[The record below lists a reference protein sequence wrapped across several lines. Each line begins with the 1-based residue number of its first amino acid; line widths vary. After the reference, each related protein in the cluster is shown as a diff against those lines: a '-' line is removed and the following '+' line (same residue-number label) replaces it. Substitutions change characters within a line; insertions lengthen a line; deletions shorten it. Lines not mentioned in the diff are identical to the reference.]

1 MTSAFLRSRSL
12 RVLPCCVLLVG
23 AWSAYAQEGA
33 FSAQDMAAAVAPLP
47 TAASEVPVSEAPA
60 ASPVPVPARPPTLPI
75 TPTEGMLHKA
85 APDATDTAI
94 WQGDPIA
101 VALKVGVERRIDFPE
116 TLAGVDVPRALE
128 QQSRIVVTPTG
139 SLHWTANAPF
149 PPTRVLATSVSG
161 ALYQLDVQAQA
172 DGDVPKRLVLNDP
185 VVDATAL
192 AAANAPST
200 RAQREQAAARLIPD
214 FLTSGPNQAS
224 PTDKPSYVALARFA
238 LAHFTGPAR
247 LIPKLEA
254 ERVAVYPID
263 TRAWLRV
270 QSNVLTL
277 QPLAQWHAQD
287 RYVTALQVQNRG
299 AMDVAFD
306 PRALRGNWQFAAA
319 LHPTLAPQGSGHN
332 QTLWVVITSQPFN
345 RALD

>member
-1 MTSAFLRSRSL
+1 MTPAFLRSRSL

-47 TAASEVPVSEAPA
+47 SASEAPA
-60 ASPVPVPARPPTLPI
+60 LTPVAPPALTPTLPVTSTGVI
-75 TPTEGMLHKA
+75 LNNAPETTE
-85 APDATDTAI
+85 DTVV

-116 TLAGVDVPRALE
+116 AIAGVDVPRALE

-161 ALYQLDVQAQA
+161 ALYQFDVRAQA

-185 VVDATAL
+185 VVDAAAL

-214 FLTSGPNQAS
+214 FLTGGPNQAG

-254 ERVAVYPID
+254 ERVAVHPINARD
-263 TRAWLRV
+263 WLRV
-270 QSNVLTL
+270 QSSALTL

-299 AMDVAFD
+299 AMAVAFD

-332 QTLWVVITSQPFN
+332 QTLWIVITQKPFN
-345 RALD
+345 RALN

>member
-1 MTSAFLRSRSL
+1 MTPAFLRSRSL
-12 RVLPCCVLLVG
+12 RVLPFCVLLAG
-23 AWSAYAQEGA
+23 AWSVHAQE

-47 TAASEVPVSEAPA
+47 SASKAPTPTP
-60 ASPVPVPARPPTLPI
+60 ASTPALTPTLPV
-75 TPTEGMLHKA
+75 TPTGVMLNNA
-85 APDATDTAI
+85 SSETTEDTVV
-94 WQGDPIA
+94 WQGDPIPL
-101 VALKVGVERRIDFPE
+101 ALKVGVERRIDFPE

-214 FLTSGPNQAS
+214 FLTSGPNAAG

-254 ERVAVYPID
+254 ERVAVYPIN
-263 TRAWLRV
+263 TRDWLRV
-270 QSNVLTL
+270 QSNALTL

-299 AMDVAFD
+299 AMAVAFD

-332 QTLWVVITSQPFN
+332 QTLWIVITSQPFN
-345 RALD
+345 RALN